1 LSYSRRIEV
10 GEAVLTTFLV
20 GKLRMKTSEIVR
32 PGTELPPGV
41 NLDDVNDLPVYSAH
55 VAIGRDSIVIDP
67 CDYEAL
73 LQVDAPW
80 KVPGYTPPPPLLDQM
95 AQAGIGRTKV
105 THVILTHFHSDHIM
119 GSTLKEANGG
129 YVPAFPSA
137 RYYLGAADW
146 NSADV
151 RAALRENP
159 EYANTLGVLDS
170 SKMLNLLERPVEI
183 VPGVMVVPMPGESP
197 GHQIVRVTSKDR
209 VLYCIGDLFHEP
221 MDVADPRIMSEW
233 NDPVAN
239 LRSRDLFLVEASVNH
254 ALVVAGHMGVGRILR
269 NPTSYGWKEA

>member
-1 LSYSRRIEV
+1 MSYSRRIKV

-32 PGTELPPGV
+32 PGTKLPPGV
-41 NLDDVNDLPVYSAH
+41 SLDDVNDFPVYSAH
-55 VAIGRDSIVIDP
+55 IAIGKASIVIDP

-80 KVPGYTPPPPLLDQM
+80 KVPGYTAPPPLLDQM
-95 AQAGIGRTKV
+95 AQAGIRREKV
-105 THVILTHFHSDHIM
+105 THVILTHFHSDHII
-119 GSTLKEANGG
+119 GSTFKGADGN

-151 RAALRENP
+151 QAALRENP
-159 EYANTLGVLDS
+159 EYANTLGVLNT
-170 SKMLNLLERPVEI
+170 SKMLDLLERPVEV
-183 VPGVMVVPMPGESP
+183 VPGLIIVSMPGESP
-197 GHQIVRVTSKDR
+197 GHQIVRVTSKGQ

-221 MDVADPRIMSEW
+221 MDVADPRIMAEW

-254 ALVVAGHMGVGRILR
+254 ALVFAGHMGVGRILR
-269 NPTSYGWKEA
+269 NPTIYEWKEA